1 MNSHTEFTA
10 LVVRGKVFYFEA
22 WPQEDGRGQ
31 RERRRFMELIKRQG
45 GTIRTRWDPDAPA
58 EPHTHYRIIP
68 GRLIPSKHKRNP
80 GWMYLTLPRL
90 AAHLLNCSAQ
100 AAVFK
105 ALFCRVPRRL
115 PRPDGE
121 MRHIIKTNTPVTLR
135 LYRVCVMFAPT
146 SDYTPERRAL
156 KWLPTDGIVTR
167 SEPPSPT
174 TEVLQGIEALSQ
186 SEADLETAIGGSE
199 TLVGGSGTLAGGSET
214 LVGVA
219 SAPFGGGERRVGQS
233 GVVISVSV
241 QRTWIL

>member
-1 MNSHTEFTA
+1 MNSHTEFSS

-22 WPQEDGRGQ
+22 WPPED
-31 RERRRFMELIKRQG
+31 ERQG
-45 GTIRTRWDPDAPA
+45 GTICIKWDPDAPA
-58 EPHTHYRIIP
+58 EPHIHYRIIP
-68 GRLIPSKHKRNP
+68 GRLIPSKHQRHP

-90 AAHLLNCSAQ
+90 AAHLLNCSTQ

-121 MRHIIKTNTPVTLR
+121 MRHIITTNTPMTLR
-135 LYRVCVMFAPT
+135 LSRVCVMFAPIG
-146 SDYTPERRAL
+146 DDTPERWAL

-167 SEPPSPT
+167 SEPPPPT
-174 TEVLQGIEALSQ
+174 TEVLPARAYGDQGTEALSQ
-186 SEADLETAIGGSE
+186 SEADLEAAIDGSE
-199 TLVGGSGTLAGGSET
+199 TLVGGSGTLVGGSET
-214 LVGVA
+214 LVGAA
-219 SAPFGGGERRVGQS
+219 SALFGGGERRVAHS